1 MDDEEADYKS
11 RQQMLWEKYM
21 FQCHC
26 EKCLEEKA
34 QLDEQENEEKTEEI
48 IIEQTKGEQNT
59 ATVDANVEVK

>member
-1 MDDEEADYKS
+1 
-11 RQQMLWEKYM
+11 MLWEKYM